1 MNADLKMKLS
11 KASSLEEV
19 KGMLGAGSGVDAEKL
34 WREIEKHRSGQ
45 SEKLDLNE
53 LDAVSGGADRSWTK
67 DGCAA
72 TCEYE
77 SWCGSNDFC
86 YCFDVTYD
94 DFWATCPDGHK
105 HVYEHGQ
112 CVRCGYYRHDG
123 HPGLPR

>member
-11 KASSLEEV
+11 KAGSLEEV
-19 KGMLGAGSGVDAEKL
+19 KGMLGAGSGVDAEQL

-112 CVRCGYYRHDG
+112 CVRCGYLRHDG
-123 HPGLPR
+123 HAGLPR